1 MKKSLL
7 FVAGGLA
14 LTLAFGSCSSPAP
27 MDPAKMQA
35 KVDSVVNAKMT
46 AVMDSMN
53 MDCAK
58 NMDTKVKTVCDSIC
72 AANGVKCN

>member
-1 MKKSLL
+1 MKKTMM
-7 FVAGGLA
+7 FVVGGLA
-14 LTLAFGSCSSPAP
+14 LALTIGSCSQPAP

-35 KVDSVVNAKMT
+35 KADSVVNAKMS

-58 NMDTKVKTVCDSIC
+58 RMNTEVQAKCDSIC
-72 AANGVKCN
+72 KANGVNM